1 MIGVLIILF
10 LILVNGVFAM
20 SEIALVSAKR
30 MRLQQQ
36 ADQGNASAAA
46 ALLLV
51 DNPSRSLSTIQ
62 IGITL
67 IGIFMGA
74 FGEASIVTHLA
85 PVFENLG
92 LSEQTARVLAMSI
105 VVLGITF
112 FSLIFGELV
121 PKRIAM
127 NHAEAIATYVARPMT
142 ILSKLVAPFVWILS
156 VVTDLVLKI
165 LRVDS
170 KDDEL
175 TEEDISGILKEGA
188 TAGLFEKTE
197 HDIVTRALSLDDRS
211 ALTIM
216 TPRNDVHYIDLQ
228 NPLNDTLL
236 YIADSTHSRF
246 PVCDGGLD
254 NIVGVID
261 AGTLFEQQIRGQ
273 AIDIRALVTPA
284 RFVPETNSAMDILES
299 FQEYRSEMLIVINE
313 YGEVEGLVTLRDV
326 LIVLVGH
333 QIPLRENGSSE
344 FVQRKDGTW
353 LIDGSVTLE
362 RFQEQLEVA
371 LEFPDH
377 EDNYHTL
384 AGFILHQLGRVPAE
398 ADTVEWEGISFEVV
412 DMDKYRIDRVLVTLP
427 EPSAEE
433 PSKDEQSPNKATDKP
448 KDKEKDKDNKS
459 KKSKS

>member
-1 MIGVLIILF
+1 MIGTLIILL

-36 ADQGNASAAA
+36 ADQGDKAAAA

-74 FGEASIVTHLA
+74 FGEASIVSRLTPL
-85 PVFENLG
+85 FEDIG
-92 LSEQTARVLAMSI
+92 LSAQTAKAIAMFL
-105 VVLGITF
+105 VVVGITF

-127 NHAEAIATYVARPMT
+127 NHAEKIATVVARPMT
-142 ILSKLVAPFVWILS
+142 LLSKAMAPFVWILT
-156 VVTDLVLKI
+156 VVTDLVLKL

-170 KDDEL
+170 KGDEL
-175 TEEDISGILKEGA
+175 TEEDISGILREGA

-197 HDIVTRALSLDDRS
+197 HDIVTRALSLDDQS
-211 ALTIM
+211 VLTIM
-216 TPRNDVHYIDLQ
+216 TPRNDVHYIDLES
-228 NPLNDTLL
+228 PLNEILL
-236 YIADSTHSRF
+236 YIADSNYSRF

-254 NIVGVID
+254 NVLGVID
-261 AGTLFEQQIRGQ
+261 AGTLFEQQIRGH
-273 AIDIRALVTPA
+273 AIDIRALVKPA
-284 RFVPETNSAMDILES
+284 RFVPETNSAMDVLES
-299 FQEYRSEMLIVINE
+299 FEEYRTEMVIVINE

-326 LIVLVGH
+326 LKVLVGYK
-333 QIPLRENGSSE
+333 IPLNDNYDADI
-344 FVQRKDGTW
+344 VQRNDGSW
-353 LIDGSVTLE
+353 LIDGAVTLD
-362 RFQEQLEVA
+362 RFNHHFQVQ

-384 AGFILHQLGRVPAE
+384 AGFILNQLGHIPKETESLV
-398 ADTVEWEGISFEVV
+398 WEGFYFEVV
-412 DMDKYRIDRVLVTLP
+412 DMDKYRIDRLLVKAP
-427 EPSAEE
+427 EQVVALNDEE
-433 PSKDEQSPNKATDKP
+433 
-448 KDKEKDKDNKS
+448 
-459 KKSKS
+459 

>member
-36 ADQGNASAAA
+36 ADQGDVSAAA

-92 LSEQTARVLAMSI
+92 LTAQTARGIAMFL

-112 FSLIFGELV
+112 FSLILGELV

-127 NHAEAIATYVARPMT
+127 NHAEGIAMFVARPMT
-142 ILSKLVAPFVWILS
+142 ILSKVMAPFVWVLS
-156 VVTDLVLKI
+156 AVTDLVLKI
-165 LRVDS
+165 MRVDA

-197 HDIVTRALSLDDRS
+197 HDIITRALSLDDQS
-211 ALTIM
+211 ALTVM
-216 TPRNDVHYIDLQ
+216 TPRNDVNYIDLQ
-228 NPLNDTLL
+228 NPLNEILL
-236 YIADSTHSRF
+236 YIADSNYSRF

-261 AGTLFEQQIRGQ
+261 VGMLFEQQIRGQ
-273 AIDIRALVTPA
+273 AIDIRTLATPA

-299 FQEYRSEMLIVINE
+299 FQEYRTEMLIVINE
-313 YGEVEGLVTLRDV
+313 YGELEGLVTLRDV
-326 LIVLVGH
+326 LKVLVGH
-333 QIPLRENGSSE
+333 TLPHHEDGELEI
-344 FVQRKDGTW
+344 VQRTDGSW
-353 LIDGSVTLE
+353 LIDGGVTLD
-362 RFQEQLEVA
+362 RFNELFQVNLK
-371 LEFPDH
+371 FPDH

-384 AGFILHQLGRVPAE
+384 AGFVLNQLGRIPSEAE
-398 ADTVEWEGISFEVV
+398 SFEWKGFYFEVV
-412 DMDKYRIDRVLVTLP
+412 DMDKYRIDRLLVKVP
-427 EPSAEE
+427 ENISEV
-433 PSKDEQSPNKATDKP
+433 S
-448 KDKEKDKDNKS
+448 DKE
-459 KKSKS
+459 

>member
-1 MIGVLIILF
+1 MIGVLIIFF

-30 MRLQQQ
+30 MRLQHQ

-46 ALLLV
+46 ALHLV
-51 DNPSRSLSTIQ
+51 DSPSRSLSTIQ

-74 FGEASIVTHLA
+74 FGEASIVTHFA
-85 PVFENLG
+85 PVLEDFG
-92 LSEQTARVLAMSI
+92 LSEQTARIVAMST
-105 VVLGITF
+105 VVIGITF

-127 NHAEAIATYVARPMT
+127 NHAEAIATFMARPMT
-142 ILSKLVAPFVWILS
+142 ILSKAMAPFVWILS
-156 VVTDLVLKI
+156 VVTDLTLKL

-197 HDIVTRALSLDDRS
+197 HDIVTRALSLDDQS

-228 NPLNDTLL
+228 NPLNETLL
-236 YIADSTHSRF
+236 YIADSNYSRF

-273 AIDIRALVTPA
+273 TIDIRSLVTPA

-299 FQEYRSEMLIVINE
+299 FQEYRTELLVVINE

-326 LIVLVGH
+326 LKVLVGYK
-333 QIPLRENGSSE
+333 IPMNEDGELEI
-344 FVQRKDGTW
+344 VQRKDGSW
-353 LIDGSVTLE
+353 LIDGGVTLD
-362 RFQEQLEVA
+362 RFNELFHVD
-371 LEFPDH
+371 LDFPDH

-384 AGFILHQLGRVPAE
+384 AGFVLNQLGRIPSEAE
-398 ADTVEWEGISFEVV
+398 SLEWEGFYFEVV
-412 DMDKYRIDRVLVTLP
+412 DMDRYRIDRLLVKTL
-427 EPSAEE
+427 
-433 PSKDEQSPNKATDKP
+433 
-448 KDKEKDKDNKS
+448 
-459 KKSKS
+459 

>member
-1 MIGVLIILF
+1 MIGVLIIFF

-30 MRLQQQ
+30 MRLQHQ

-51 DNPSRSLSTIQ
+51 DSPSRSLSTIQ

-74 FGEASIVTHLA
+74 FGEASIVTHFA
-85 PVFENLG
+85 PVLEDFG
-92 LSEQTARVLAMSI
+92 LSEQTARIVAMST
-105 VVLGITF
+105 VVIGITF

-127 NHAEAIATYVARPMT
+127 NHAEAIATFMARPMT
-142 ILSKLVAPFVWILS
+142 ILSKAMAPFVWILS
-156 VVTDLVLKI
+156 VVTDLTLKL

-197 HDIVTRALSLDDRS
+197 HDIVTRALSLDDQS

-228 NPLNDTLL
+228 NPLNETLL
-236 YIADSTHSRF
+236 YIADSNYSRF

-273 AIDIRALVTPA
+273 TIDIRSLVTPA

-299 FQEYRSEMLIVINE
+299 FQEYRTELLVVINE

-326 LIVLVGH
+326 LKVLVGYK
-333 QIPLRENGSSE
+333 IPMNEDGELEI
-344 FVQRKDGTW
+344 VQRKDGSW
-353 LIDGSVTLE
+353 LIDGGVTLD
-362 RFQEQLEVA
+362 RFNELFHVD
-371 LEFPDH
+371 LDFPDH

-384 AGFILHQLGRVPAE
+384 AGFVLNQLGRIPSEAE
-398 ADTVEWEGISFEVV
+398 SLEWEGFYFEVV
-412 DMDKYRIDRVLVTLP
+412 DMDRYRIDRLLVKTL
-427 EPSAEE
+427 
-433 PSKDEQSPNKATDKP
+433 
-448 KDKEKDKDNKS
+448 
-459 KKSKS
+459 

>member
-1 MIGVLIILF
+1 MIGVLIIFF
-10 LILVNGVFAM
+10 LILVNGIFAM

-30 MRLQQQ
+30 MRLQHQ
-36 ADQGNASAAA
+36 ADQGNAAAAA
-46 ALLLV
+46 ALHLV
-51 DNPSRSLSTIQ
+51 DSPSRSLSTIQ

-74 FGEASIVTHLA
+74 FGEASIVTHFA
-85 PVFENLG
+85 PVLEDFG
-92 LSEQTARVLAMSI
+92 LSEQTARIVAMST
-105 VVLGITF
+105 VVIGITF

-127 NHAEAIATYVARPMT
+127 NHAEAIATFMARPMT
-142 ILSKLVAPFVWILS
+142 ILSKAMAPFVWILS
-156 VVTDLVLKI
+156 VVTDLTLKL

-197 HDIVTRALSLDDRS
+197 HDIVTRALSLDDQS

-228 NPLNDTLL
+228 NPLNETLL
-236 YIADSTHSRF
+236 YIADSNYSRF

-273 AIDIRALVTPA
+273 AIDIRSLVTPA
-284 RFVPETNSAMDILES
+284 SFVPETNSAMDILES
-299 FQEYRSEMLIVINE
+299 FQEYRTELLVVINE

-326 LIVLVGH
+326 LKVLVGYK
-333 QIPLRENGSSE
+333 IPMNEDGELEI
-344 FVQRKDGTW
+344 VQRKDGSW
-353 LIDGSVTLE
+353 LIDGGVTLD
-362 RFQEQLEVA
+362 RFNELFHVD
-371 LEFPDH
+371 LDFPDH

-384 AGFILHQLGRVPAE
+384 AGFVLNQLGRIPSEAE
-398 ADTVEWEGISFEVV
+398 SLEWEGFYFEVV
-412 DMDKYRIDRVLVTLP
+412 DMDKYRIDRLLVKTL
-427 EPSAEE
+427 
-433 PSKDEQSPNKATDKP
+433 
-448 KDKEKDKDNKS
+448 
-459 KKSKS
+459 

>member
-1 MIGVLIILF
+1 MIGVLIIFF

-30 MRLQQQ
+30 MRLQHQ

-51 DNPSRSLSTIQ
+51 DSPSRSLSTIQ

-74 FGEASIVTHLA
+74 FGEASIVTHFA
-85 PVFENLG
+85 PVLEDFG
-92 LSEQTARVLAMSI
+92 LSEQTARIVAMST
-105 VVLGITF
+105 VVIGITF

-127 NHAEAIATYVARPMT
+127 NHAEAIATFMARPMT
-142 ILSKLVAPFVWILS
+142 ILSKAMAPFVWILS
-156 VVTDLVLKI
+156 LVTDLTLK
-165 LRVDS
+165 LMRVDS

-197 HDIVTRALSLDDRS
+197 HDIVTRALSLDDQS

-228 NPLNDTLL
+228 NPLNETLL
-236 YIADSTHSRF
+236 YIADSNYSRF

-254 NIVGVID
+254 NIIGVID

-273 AIDIRALVTPA
+273 AIDIRSLVTPA

-299 FQEYRSEMLIVINE
+299 FQEYRTELLVVINE

-326 LIVLVGH
+326 LKVLVGYK
-333 QIPLRENGSSE
+333 IPMNEDGELEI
-344 FVQRKDGTW
+344 VQRKDGSW
-353 LIDGSVTLE
+353 LIDGGVTLD
-362 RFQEQLEVA
+362 RFNELFHVD
-371 LEFPDH
+371 LDFPDH

-384 AGFILHQLGRVPAE
+384 AGFVLNQLGRIPSEAE
-398 ADTVEWEGISFEVV
+398 SLEWEGFYFEVV
-412 DMDKYRIDRVLVTLP
+412 DMDKYRIDRLLVKTL
-427 EPSAEE
+427 
-433 PSKDEQSPNKATDKP
+433 
-448 KDKEKDKDNKS
+448 
-459 KKSKS
+459 

>member
-36 ADQGNASAAA
+36 ADQGDASAAA

-74 FGEASIVTHLA
+74 FGEASIVTNLA
-85 PVFENLG
+85 PVFESLG
-92 LSEQTARVLAMSI
+92 LSESTARAVAMSL

-121 PKRIAM
+121 PKRVAM
-127 NHAEAIATYVARPMT
+127 NHAEGIATFVARPMT
-142 ILSKLVAPFVWILS
+142 ILSKVMAPFVWILS
-156 VVTDLVLKI
+156 VVTDLVLKL

-170 KDDEL
+170 KDDQL

-197 HDIVTRALSLDDRS
+197 HDIVTRALSLDDQS

-216 TPRNDVHYIDLQ
+216 TPRNDVDYIDLQ
-228 NPLNDTLL
+228 NPLNETLL
-236 YIADSTHSRF
+236 YIADSSYSRF

-273 AIDIRALVTPA
+273 TIDIRALVTPA

-299 FQEYRSEMLIVINE
+299 FQEYRTELLIVINE
-313 YGEVEGLVTLRDV
+313 YGELEGLVTLRDV
-326 LIVLVGH
+326 LKVLVGYK
-333 QIPLRENGSSE
+333 IPMHEDGELEI
-344 FVQRKDGTW
+344 VQRKDGSW
-353 LIDGSVTLE
+353 LIDGGVTLD
-362 RFQEQLEVA
+362 RFNELFQVDLK
-371 LEFPDH
+371 FPDH

-384 AGFILHQLGRVPAE
+384 AGFVLNQLGRIPSEAE
-398 ADTVEWEGISFEVV
+398 SFEWEGFYFEVV
-412 DMDKYRIDRVLVTLP
+412 DMDRYRIDRLLVKTP
-427 EPSAEE
+427 
-433 PSKDEQSPNKATDKP
+433 QKASDIAT
-448 KDKEKDKDNKS
+448 ES
-459 KKSKS
+459 E

>member
-36 ADQGNASAAA
+36 ADQGDASAAA

-74 FGEASIVTHLA
+74 FGEASIVTNLA
-85 PVFENLG
+85 PVFESLG
-92 LSEQTARVLAMSI
+92 LSESTARAVAMSL

-121 PKRIAM
+121 PKRVAM
-127 NHAEAIATYVARPMT
+127 NHAEGIATFVARPMT
-142 ILSKLVAPFVWILS
+142 ILSKVMAPFVWVLS
-156 VVTDLVLKI
+156 VVTDLVLK
-165 LRVDS
+165 LMRVDS
-170 KDDEL
+170 KDDQL
-175 TEEDISGILKEGA
+175 TEDDISGILKEGA

-197 HDIVTRALSLDDRS
+197 HDIVTRALSLDDQS

-216 TPRNDVHYIDLQ
+216 TPRNDVYYIDLQ
-228 NPLNDTLL
+228 NPLNETLL
-236 YIADSTHSRF
+236 YIADSSYSRF

-299 FQEYRSEMLIVINE
+299 FQEYRTEILIVINE

-326 LIVLVGH
+326 LKVLVGYK
-333 QIPLRENGSSE
+333 IPMHDDGELEI
-344 FVQRKDGTW
+344 VQRKDGSW
-353 LIDGSVTLE
+353 LIDGGVTLD
-362 RFQEQLEVA
+362 RFNELFQVNLK
-371 LEFPDH
+371 FPDH

-384 AGFILHQLGRVPAE
+384 AGFVLNQLGRIPSEAE
-398 ADTVEWEGISFEVV
+398 SFEWAGFYFEVV
-412 DMDKYRIDRVLVTLP
+412 DMDKYRIDRLLVKTP
-427 EPSAEE
+427 
-433 PSKDEQSPNKATDKP
+433 QKATDIS
-448 KDKEKDKDNKS
+448 EAE
-459 KKSKS
+459 

>member
-36 ADQGNASAAA
+36 ADQGDASAAA
-46 ALLLV
+46 ALILV

-85 PVFENLG
+85 PVFEGIG
-92 LSEQTARVLAMSI
+92 LSEQTARAVAMSL

-121 PKRIAM
+121 PKRVAM
-127 NHAEAIATYVARPMT
+127 NHAEGIATFVARPMT
-142 ILSKLVAPFVWILS
+142 ILSKVMAPFVWVLS
-156 VVTDLVLKI
+156 VVTDLVLRV

-170 KDDEL
+170 KDDQL

-197 HDIVTRALSLDDRS
+197 HDIVTRALSLDDQS

-216 TPRNDVHYIDLQ
+216 TPRNDIGYIDLQ
-228 NPLNDTLL
+228 NPLNETLL
-236 YIADSTHSRF
+236 YIADSSYSRF

-254 NIVGVID
+254 NIIGVID

-326 LIVLVGH
+326 LKVLVGYK
-333 QIPLRENGSSE
+333 IPMHDDGELEI
-344 FVQRKDGTW
+344 VQRKDGSW
-353 LIDGSVTLE
+353 LIDGGVTLD
-362 RFQEQLEVA
+362 RFNELFQVDLK
-371 LEFPDH
+371 FPDH

-384 AGFILHQLGRVPAE
+384 AGFILNQLGRIPSEAE
-398 ADTVEWEGISFEVV
+398 SLEWSGFYFEVV
-412 DMDKYRIDRVLVTLP
+412 DMDKYRIDRLLVRCP
-427 EPSAEE
+427 EYAE
-433 PSKDEQSPNKATDKP
+433 STTDEA
-448 KDKEKDKDNKS
+448 
-459 KKSKS
+459 

>member
-1 MIGVLIILF
+1 MIGTLIILL

-36 ADQGNASAAA
+36 ADQGDKAAAA

-74 FGEASIVTHLA
+74 FGEASIVSRLTPL
-85 PVFENLG
+85 FEDIG
-92 LSEQTARVLAMSI
+92 LSAQTAKAIAMFL
-105 VVLGITF
+105 VVVGITF

-127 NHAEAIATYVARPMT
+127 NHAEKIATVVARPMT
-142 ILSKLVAPFVWILS
+142 LLSKAMAPFVWILT
-156 VVTDLVLKI
+156 VVTDLVLKL

-170 KDDEL
+170 KGDEL
-175 TEEDISGILKEGA
+175 TEEDISGILREGA

-197 HDIVTRALSLDDRS
+197 HDIVTRALSLDDQS
-211 ALTIM
+211 VLTIM
-216 TPRNDVHYIDLQ
+216 TPRNDVHYIDLES
-228 NPLNDTLL
+228 PLNEILL
-236 YIADSTHSRF
+236 YIADSNYSRF

-254 NIVGVID
+254 NVLGVID
-261 AGTLFEQQIRGQ
+261 AGTLFEQQIRGH
-273 AIDIRALVTPA
+273 AIDIRALVKPA
-284 RFVPETNSAMDILES
+284 RFVPETNSAMDVLES
-299 FQEYRSEMLIVINE
+299 FEEYRTEMVVVINE

-326 LIVLVGH
+326 LKVLVGYK
-333 QIPLRENGSSE
+333 IPLNDNYDADI
-344 FVQRKDGTW
+344 VQRNDGSW
-353 LIDGSVTLE
+353 LIDGAVTLD
-362 RFQEQLEVA
+362 RFNHHFQVQ

-384 AGFILHQLGRVPAE
+384 AGFILNQLGHIPKETESLV
-398 ADTVEWEGISFEVV
+398 WEGFYFEVV
-412 DMDKYRIDRVLVTLP
+412 DMDKYRIDRLLVKAP
-427 EPSAEE
+427 EQVVALNDEE
-433 PSKDEQSPNKATDKP
+433 
-448 KDKEKDKDNKS
+448 
-459 KKSKS
+459 

>member
-1 MIGVLIILF
+1 MIGVLIIFF

-30 MRLQQQ
+30 MRLQHQ

-51 DNPSRSLSTIQ
+51 DSPSRSLSTIQ

-74 FGEASIVTHLA
+74 FGEASIVTHFA
-85 PVFENLG
+85 PVLEDFG
-92 LSEQTARVLAMSI
+92 LSEQTARIVAMST
-105 VVLGITF
+105 VVIGITF

-127 NHAEAIATYVARPMT
+127 NHAEAIATFMARPMT
-142 ILSKLVAPFVWILS
+142 ILSKAMAPFVWILS
-156 VVTDLVLKI
+156 VVTDLTLKL

-197 HDIVTRALSLDDRS
+197 HDIVTRALSLDDQS

-228 NPLNDTLL
+228 NPLNETLL
-236 YIADSTHSRF
+236 YIADSNYSRF

-273 AIDIRALVTPA
+273 TIDIRSLVTPA

-299 FQEYRSEMLIVINE
+299 FQEYRTELLVVINE

-326 LIVLVGH
+326 LKVLVGYK
-333 QIPLRENGSSE
+333 IPMNEDGELEI
-344 FVQRKDGTW
+344 VQRKDGSW
-353 LIDGSVTLE
+353 LIDGGVTLD
-362 RFQEQLEVA
+362 RFNELFHVD
-371 LEFPDH
+371 LDFPDH

-384 AGFILHQLGRVPAE
+384 AGFVLNQLGRIPSEAE
-398 ADTVEWEGISFEVV
+398 SLEWEGFYFEVV
-412 DMDKYRIDRVLVTLP
+412 DMDKYRIDRLLVKTL
-427 EPSAEE
+427 
-433 PSKDEQSPNKATDKP
+433 
-448 KDKEKDKDNKS
+448 
-459 KKSKS
+459 

>member
-30 MRLQQQ
+30 MRIQQL
-36 ADQGNASAAA
+36 ADQGDASAAA

-51 DNPSRSLSTIQ
+51 DNPSRLLSTIQ

-74 FGEASIVTHLA
+74 FGEASIVTQLA
-85 PVFENLG
+85 PVFESMG
-92 LSEQTARVLAMSI
+92 LNEQTARVIAMSL

-121 PKRIAM
+121 PKRVAM
-127 NHAEAIATYVARPMT
+127 NHAEAIATFVARPMT
-142 ILSKLVAPFVWILS
+142 ILAKVMAPFVWVLS
-156 VVTDLVLKI
+156 VVTDLVLKL

-170 KDDEL
+170 KDDQL

-197 HDIVTRALSLDDRS
+197 HDIVTRALSLDDQR

-216 TPRNDVHYIDLQ
+216 TPRNDVYYIDLQ
-228 NPLNDTLL
+228 NPLNETLL
-236 YIADSTHSRF
+236 YIADSSYSRF

-254 NIVGVID
+254 NIIGVID

-273 AIDIRALVTPA
+273 VIDIRALVTPA

-299 FQEYRSEMLIVINE
+299 FQEYRTEMLIVINE

-326 LIVLVGH
+326 LKMLVGYK
-333 QIPLRENGSSE
+333 IPMHEDGELEVVERQDGS
-344 FVQRKDGTW
+344 W
-353 LIDGSVTLE
+353 LIDGGVTLD
-362 RFQEQLEVA
+362 RFNELFQVKLK
-371 LEFPDH
+371 FPDH

-384 AGFILHQLGRVPAE
+384 AGFVLNQLGRIPSE
-398 ADTVEWEGISFEVV
+398 ADSFEWNGFYFEVV
-412 DMDKYRIDRVLVTLP
+412 DMDKYRIDRLLIKTPQQAV
-427 EPSAEE
+427 
-433 PSKDEQSPNKATDKP
+433 DETESVVENDT
-448 KDKEKDKDNKS
+448 E
-459 KKSKS
+459 

>member
-30 MRLQQQ
+30 MRIQQQ
-36 ADQGNASAAA
+36 ADQGDASAAA
-46 ALLLV
+46 ALILV
-51 DNPSRSLSTIQ
+51 DNPSRLLSTIQ

-74 FGEASIVTHLA
+74 FGEASIVTQLV
-85 PVFENLG
+85 PVFESMG
-92 LSEQTARVLAMSI
+92 LSEQTARVIAMSL

-127 NHAEAIATYVARPMT
+127 NHAEAIATFVARPMT
-142 ILSKLVAPFVWILS
+142 ILAKVMAPFVWILS
-156 VVTDLVLKI
+156 VVTDLVLKL

-170 KDDEL
+170 KDDQL

-197 HDIVTRALSLDDRS
+197 HDIVTRALSLDDQS

-216 TPRNDVHYIDLQ
+216 TPRNDVYYIDLQ
-228 NPLNDTLL
+228 NPLNETLL
-236 YIADSTHSRF
+236 YIADSSYSRF

-254 NIVGVID
+254 NIIGVID
-261 AGTLFEQQIRGQ
+261 SGTLFEQQIRGQ
-273 AIDIRALVTPA
+273 VIDIRALVTPA

-299 FQEYRSEMLIVINE
+299 FQEYRTEMLIVINE

-326 LIVLVGH
+326 LKVLVGYK
-333 QIPLRENGSSE
+333 IPMHEDGELEV
-344 FVQRKDGTW
+344 VQRQDGSW
-353 LIDGSVTLE
+353 LIDGGVTLD
-362 RFQEQLEVA
+362 RFNELFQAKLK
-371 LEFPDH
+371 FPDH

-384 AGFILHQLGRVPAE
+384 AGFVLSQLGRIPSE
-398 ADTVEWEGISFEVV
+398 ADNFEWNGFYFEVV
-412 DMDKYRIDRVLVTLP
+412 DMDKYRIDRLLVKTP
-427 EPSAEE
+427 QQTA
-433 PSKDEQSPNKATDKP
+433 DETESTSENET
-448 KDKEKDKDNKS
+448 E
-459 KKSKS
+459 

>member
-36 ADQGNASAAA
+36 ADQGNVSAAA

-85 PVFENLG
+85 PVFEGLG
-92 LSEQTARVLAMSI
+92 LSEQTARAVAMSL

-121 PKRIAM
+121 PKRVAM
-127 NHAEAIATYVARPMT
+127 NHAEGIATFVARPMT
-142 ILSKLVAPFVWILS
+142 ILSKVMAPFVWILS
-156 VVTDLVLKI
+156 VVTDLVLKL

-170 KDDEL
+170 KDDQL

-197 HDIVTRALSLDDRS
+197 HDIVTRALSLDDQS

-216 TPRNDVHYIDLQ
+216 TPRNDVDYIDLQ
-228 NPLNDTLL
+228 NPLNETLL
-236 YIADSTHSRF
+236 YIADSSYSRF

-273 AIDIRALVTPA
+273 TIDIRALVTPA

-299 FQEYRSEMLIVINE
+299 FQEYRTEMLIVINE
-313 YGEVEGLVTLRDV
+313 YGELEGLVTLRDV
-326 LIVLVGH
+326 LKVLVGYK
-333 QIPLRENGSSE
+333 IPMHDDGELEI
-344 FVQRKDGTW
+344 VQRKDGSW
-353 LIDGSVTLE
+353 LIDGGVTLD
-362 RFQEQLEVA
+362 RFNELFLVN
-371 LEFPDH
+371 LKFPDH

-384 AGFILHQLGRVPAE
+384 AGFVLNQLGRIPSEAE
-398 ADTVEWEGISFEVV
+398 SFEWEGFYFEVV
-412 DMDKYRIDRVLVTLP
+412 DMDRYRIDRLLVKTP
-427 EPSAEE
+427 
-433 PSKDEQSPNKATDKP
+433 QKASDIAT
-448 KDKEKDKDNKS
+448 ES
-459 KKSKS
+459 E

>member
-1 MIGVLIILF
+1 MIGTLIILL

-36 ADQGNASAAA
+36 ADQGDKAAAA

-74 FGEASIVTHLA
+74 FGEASIVSRLTPL
-85 PVFENLG
+85 FEDIG
-92 LSEQTARVLAMSI
+92 LSAQTAKAIAMFL
-105 VVLGITF
+105 VVVGITF

-127 NHAEAIATYVARPMT
+127 NHAEKIATVVARPMT
-142 ILSKLVAPFVWILS
+142 LLSKAMAPFVWILT
-156 VVTDLVLKI
+156 VVTDLVLKL

-170 KDDEL
+170 KGDEL
-175 TEEDISGILKEGA
+175 TEEDISGILREGA

-197 HDIVTRALSLDDRS
+197 HDIVTRALSLDDQS
-211 ALTIM
+211 VLTIM
-216 TPRNDVHYIDLQ
+216 TPRNDVHYIDLES
-228 NPLNDTLL
+228 PLNEILL
-236 YIADSTHSRF
+236 YIADSNYSRF

-254 NIVGVID
+254 NVLGVID
-261 AGTLFEQQIRGQ
+261 AGTLFEQQIRGH
-273 AIDIRALVTPA
+273 AIDIRALVKPA
-284 RFVPETNSAMDILES
+284 RFVPETNSAMDVLES
-299 FQEYRSEMLIVINE
+299 FEEYRTEMVIVINE

-326 LIVLVGH
+326 LKVLVGYK
-333 QIPLRENGSSE
+333 IPLNDNYDADI
-344 FVQRKDGTW
+344 VQRNDGSW
-353 LIDGSVTLE
+353 LIDGAVTLD
-362 RFQEQLEVA
+362 RFNHHFQVQ

-384 AGFILHQLGRVPAE
+384 AGFILNQLGHIPKETESLV
-398 ADTVEWEGISFEVV
+398 WEGFYFEVV
-412 DMDKYRIDRVLVTLP
+412 DMDKYRIDRLLVKAP
-427 EPSAEE
+427 EQLVALNDEE
-433 PSKDEQSPNKATDKP
+433 
-448 KDKEKDKDNKS
+448 
-459 KKSKS
+459 

>member
-36 ADQGNASAAA
+36 ADQGDASAAA

-74 FGEASIVTHLA
+74 FGEASIVTNLA
-85 PVFENLG
+85 PVFESLG
-92 LSEQTARVLAMSI
+92 LSESTARAVAMSL

-121 PKRIAM
+121 PKRVAM
-127 NHAEAIATYVARPMT
+127 NHAEGIATFVARPMT
-142 ILSKLVAPFVWILS
+142 ILSKVMAPFVWVLS
-156 VVTDLVLKI
+156 VVTDLVLK
-165 LRVDS
+165 LMRVDS
-170 KDDEL
+170 KDDQL
-175 TEEDISGILKEGA
+175 TEDDISGILKEGA

-197 HDIVTRALSLDDRS
+197 HDIVTRALSLDDQS

-216 TPRNDVHYIDLQ
+216 TPRNDVDYIDLQ
-228 NPLNDTLL
+228 NPLNETLL
-236 YIADSTHSRF
+236 YIADSSYSRF

-273 AIDIRALVTPA
+273 TIDIRALVTPA

-299 FQEYRSEMLIVINE
+299 FQEYRTEILIVINE

-326 LIVLVGH
+326 LKVLVGYK
-333 QIPLRENGSSE
+333 IPMHDDGELEI
-344 FVQRKDGTW
+344 VQRKDGSW
-353 LIDGSVTLE
+353 LIDGGVTLD
-362 RFQEQLEVA
+362 RFNELFQVNLK
-371 LEFPDH
+371 FPDH

-384 AGFILHQLGRVPAE
+384 AGFVLNQLGRIPSEAE
-398 ADTVEWEGISFEVV
+398 SFEWAGFYFEVV
-412 DMDKYRIDRVLVTLP
+412 DMDKYRIDRLLVKTP
-427 EPSAEE
+427 
-433 PSKDEQSPNKATDKP
+433 QKATDIS
-448 KDKEKDKDNKS
+448 EAE
-459 KKSKS
+459 

>member
-1 MIGVLIILF
+1 MIGVLVIFF

-30 MRLQQQ
+30 MRLQHQ

-51 DNPSRSLSTIQ
+51 DSPSRSLSTIQ

-74 FGEASIVTHLA
+74 FGEASIVTHFA
-85 PVFENLG
+85 PVLEDFG
-92 LSEQTARVLAMSI
+92 LSEQTARIVAMST
-105 VVLGITF
+105 VVIGITF

-127 NHAEAIATYVARPMT
+127 NHAEAIATFMARPMT
-142 ILSKLVAPFVWILS
+142 ILSKAMAPFVWILS
-156 VVTDLVLKI
+156 VVTDLTLKL

-197 HDIVTRALSLDDRS
+197 HDIVTRALSLDDQS

-228 NPLNDTLL
+228 NPLNETLL
-236 YIADSTHSRF
+236 YIADSNYSRF

-273 AIDIRALVTPA
+273 TIDIRSLVTPA

-299 FQEYRSEMLIVINE
+299 FQEYRTELLVVINE

-326 LIVLVGH
+326 LKVLVGYK
-333 QIPLRENGSSE
+333 IPMNEDGELEI
-344 FVQRKDGTW
+344 VQRKDGSW
-353 LIDGSVTLE
+353 LIDGGVTLD
-362 RFQEQLEVA
+362 RFNELFHVD
-371 LEFPDH
+371 LDFPDH

-384 AGFILHQLGRVPAE
+384 AGFVLNQLGRIPSEAE
-398 ADTVEWEGISFEVV
+398 SLEWEGFYFEVV
-412 DMDKYRIDRVLVTLP
+412 DMDRYRIDRLLVKTL
-427 EPSAEE
+427 
-433 PSKDEQSPNKATDKP
+433 
-448 KDKEKDKDNKS
+448 
-459 KKSKS
+459 

>member
-85 PVFENLG
+85 PVFEGLG
-92 LSEQTARVLAMSI
+92 LSEQTARAVAMSL

-121 PKRIAM
+121 PKRVAM
-127 NHAEAIATYVARPMT
+127 NHAEGIATFVARPMT
-142 ILSKLVAPFVWILS
+142 ILSKVMAPFVWILS
-156 VVTDLVLKI
+156 VVTDLVLKL

-170 KDDEL
+170 KDDQL

-197 HDIVTRALSLDDRS
+197 HDIVTRALSLDDQS

-216 TPRNDVHYIDLQ
+216 TPRNDVDYIDLQ
-228 NPLNDTLL
+228 NPLNETLL
-236 YIADSTHSRF
+236 YIADSSYSRF

-273 AIDIRALVTPA
+273 TIDIRALVTPA

-299 FQEYRSEMLIVINE
+299 FQEYRTEMLIVINE
-313 YGEVEGLVTLRDV
+313 YGELEGLVTLRDV
-326 LIVLVGH
+326 LKVLVGYK
-333 QIPLRENGSSE
+333 IPMHDDGELEI
-344 FVQRKDGTW
+344 VQRKDGSW
-353 LIDGSVTLE
+353 LIDGGVTLD
-362 RFQEQLEVA
+362 RFNELFLVN
-371 LEFPDH
+371 LKFPDH

-384 AGFILHQLGRVPAE
+384 AGFVLNQLGRIPSEAE
-398 ADTVEWEGISFEVV
+398 SFEWEGFYFEVV
-412 DMDKYRIDRVLVTLP
+412 DMDRYRIDRLLVKTP
-427 EPSAEE
+427 
-433 PSKDEQSPNKATDKP
+433 QKASDIAT
-448 KDKEKDKDNKS
+448 ES
-459 KKSKS
+459 E

>member
-30 MRLQQQ
+30 MRIQQQ
-36 ADQGNASAAA
+36 ADQGDASAAA

-51 DNPSRSLSTIQ
+51 DNPSRLLSTIQ

-74 FGEASIVTHLA
+74 FGEASIVSQLA
-85 PVFENLG
+85 PGFESMG
-92 LSEQTARVLAMSI
+92 LSEQTARVIAMSL

-121 PKRIAM
+121 PKRVAM
-127 NHAEAIATYVARPMT
+127 NHAEAIATFVARPMT
-142 ILSKLVAPFVWILS
+142 ILAKIMAPFVWILS
-156 VVTDLVLKI
+156 VVTDLVLKL

-170 KDDEL
+170 KDDQL

-197 HDIVTRALSLDDRS
+197 HDIVTRALSLDDQS

-216 TPRNDVHYIDLQ
+216 TPRNDVYYIDLQ
-228 NPLNDTLL
+228 NPLNATLL
-236 YIADSTHSRF
+236 YIADSSYSRF

-254 NIVGVID
+254 NIIGVID

-273 AIDIRALVTPA
+273 VIDIRALVTPA

-299 FQEYRSEMLIVINE
+299 FQEYRTEMLIVINE

-326 LIVLVGH
+326 LKVLVGYK
-333 QIPLRENGSSE
+333 IPMHDDGELEV
-344 FVQRKDGTW
+344 VQRQDGSW
-353 LIDGSVTLE
+353 LIDGGVTLD
-362 RFQEQLEVA
+362 RFNELFQAKLN
-371 LEFPDH
+371 FPDH

-384 AGFILHQLGRVPAE
+384 AGFVLNQLGRIPSEAE
-398 ADTVEWEGISFEVV
+398 SFEWEGFYFEVV
-412 DMDKYRIDRVLVTLP
+412 DMDKYRIDRLLVKTP
-427 EPSAEE
+427 QQTANEAEG
-433 PSKDEQSPNKATDKP
+433 
-448 KDKEKDKDNKS
+448 KS
-459 KKSKS
+459 ESETE